1 MAEVSYLKL
10 KNTTTGE
17 DVKGACEEAKFKGWI
32 EVLALNHEITRPTH
46 PQTGMITG
54 EVMHGPL
61 IIIKPMDPASPM
73 LQTGLN
79 EGHYWEGEIKFVR
92 MMARGKKEHWYTIS
106 FKNATLVKIKTYK
119 PSPLELENRRLP
131 DLEEI
136 NFRYEIIQWRHEKTG
151 NESIYDWNKKPS
163 PA

>member
-1 MAEVSYLKL
+1 M
-10 KNTTTGE
+10 TTGE

-46 PQTGMITG
+46 PQTGKITG
-54 EVMHGPL
+54 ETMHGPL
-61 IIIKPMDPASPM
+61 IITKPMDSASPVM
-73 LQTGLN
+73 ETGLI
-79 EGHYWEGEIKFVR
+79 EGHYWEGEIRFVR
-92 MMARGKKEHWYTIS
+92 TAAKGKKEHWYTIS

-119 PSPLELENRRLP
+119 PSPQEPESTLP

-136 NFRYEIIQWRHEKTG
+136 SFSYEIIKWRHEKTG
-151 NESIYDWNKKPS
+151 IEALYDWNEKPS